1 MKGNILI
8 KNAKLVLPEGTKSGS
23 IRIKDGVIVDI
34 DLEDSIMPESDEQ
47 FVDATGLHLLPGIID
62 PQVHFREPG
71 QTEKEDLESGSKA
84 AASGGVTAFL
94 DMPNNKPSVSTMAA
108 MIDKLSMAEKKCVV
122 HHGFFIG
129 ATPDNLSELQA
140 AVGLP
145 GNGIAHP
152 GICGIKIFMGSST
165 GDLLVNERPHLENIF
180 SNTGGLIAVHAEDEK
195 RMDERFEMV
204 KERKDMAAHAEWRD
218 DECALLAT
226 KLAVELALKNE
237 HRLHILHL
245 TSGLEAKWL
254 AEIDNKKGLISVETL
269 PQHLTFSEDDVAK
282 EGTRLKMNPPIR
294 YKKDREELWDG
305 LYNDVIRCIATD
317 HAPHSIEAKSMGWP
331 HAPSGMPGVETS
343 LPVMLTHA
351 DNGKCSIEDV
361 VKWMSTNV
369 AELYQM
375 VGKGKI
381 EVGYDGDVVLVDM
394 QTKHTVRDENA
405 WSRVGWNPF
414 RGMELTGWPVLTVV
428 DGVPVFQRNE
438 ETGPKGEILV
448 EPGSV
453 GRKIVMMP
461 WN

>member
-1 MKGNILI
+1 M
-8 KNAKLVLPEGTKSGS
+8 
-23 IRIKDGVIVDI
+23 
-34 DLEDSIMPESDEQ
+34 
-47 FVDATGLHLLPGIID
+47 
-62 PQVHFREPG
+62 
-71 QTEKEDLESGSKA
+71 
-84 AASGGVTAFL
+84 
-94 DMPNNKPSVSTMAA
+94 
-108 MIDKLSMAEKKCVV
+108 
-122 HHGFFIG
+122 
-129 ATPDNLSELQA
+129 
-140 AVGLP
+140 
-145 GNGIAHP
+145 
-152 GICGIKIFMGSST
+152 
-165 GDLLVNERPHLENIF
+165 
-180 SNTGGLIAVHAEDEK
+180 
-195 RMDERFEMV
+195 
-204 KERKDMAAHAEWRD
+204 
-218 DECALLAT
+218 
-226 KLAVELALKNE
+226 
-237 HRLHILHL
+237 
-245 TSGLEAKWL
+245 
-254 AEIDNKKGLISVETL
+254 
-269 PQHLTFSEDDVAK
+269 
-282 EGTRLKMNPPIR
+282 
-294 YKKDREELWDG
+294 
-305 LYNDVIRCIATD
+305 YNDVIRCIATD

>member
-23 IRIKDGVIVDI
+23 IRIKGGVIVDI
-34 DLEDSIMPESDEQ
+34 DLENSIMPESDEQ
-47 FVDATGLHLLPGIID
+47 FFDANGLHLLPGIID

-145 GNGIAHP
+145 GSGIAHP

-254 AEIDNKKGLISVETL
+254 AGIDNKKGLISVETL